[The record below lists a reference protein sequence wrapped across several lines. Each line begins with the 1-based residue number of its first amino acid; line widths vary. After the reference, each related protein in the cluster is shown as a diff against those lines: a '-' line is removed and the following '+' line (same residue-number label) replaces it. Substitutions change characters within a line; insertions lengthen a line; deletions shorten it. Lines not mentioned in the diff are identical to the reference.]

1 MARAVESIGIPTVA
15 IGSMKAPLL
24 RVKPPRSVVT
34 PFPRGA
40 TLGAPGDRAQQ
51 RQVLLDALTA
61 LQKMAE
67 PGSLLEL
74 PYKSFE

>member
-1 MARAVESIGIPTVA
+1 MT

-34 PFPRGA
+34 PFPRG
-40 TLGAPGDRAQQ
+40 TSLGAPGDRSQQ
-51 RQVLLDALTA
+51 RRVLLNAFTA
-61 LQKMAE
+61 LQTMTE
-67 PGSLLEL
+67 PGSLLGL

>member
-1 MARAVESIGIPTVA
+1 
-15 IGSMKAPLL
+15 MKAPLL

-51 RQVLLDALTA
+51 RQVLLDAFTA
-61 LQKMAE
+61 LQTMTE
-67 PGSLLEL
+67 PGNLLEL

>member
-1 MARAVESIGIPTVA
+1 MT

-24 RVKPPRSVVT
+24 RVKPPRTVVT

-40 TLGAPGDRAQQ
+40 TLGAPGDRAMQ

-61 LQKMAE
+61 LQTMTE
-67 PGSLLEL
+67 PCGLLEL